1 MNTTPLWVPL
11 VVTALGFV
19 GIVVTQFIANRRE
32 RKNWDRE
39 RKRERERWSREDQA
53 RTFEH
58 RRAAYVE
65 FYESLRSMQGRVYSH
80 VSEEAYGPPELEED
94 WGLDA
99 WEKLQVWSCTRRRVS
114 ATEAW
119 KATSEWGQRT
129 QLGKIDNAFRNNRD
143 KSENAK
149 DTLREAIRADLG
161 LASRA
166 LNAITAA
173 RSDGDADVP

>member
-80 VSEEAYGPPELEED
+80 GSEDAYGPPELEED

-99 WEKLQVWSCTRRRVS
+99 WEKLQVLELYPTPRISNRSLEEHVGMGATNS
-114 ATEAW
+114 AW
-119 KATSEWGQRT
+119 
-129 QLGKIDNAFRNNRD
+129 
-143 KSENAK
+143 EN
-149 DTLREAIRADLG
+149 
-161 LASRA
+161 
-166 LNAITAA
+166 
-173 RSDGDADVP
+173 